1 MKRLT
6 FEIPAEQHAAFKA
19 TAAQYGLSISA
30 YARAQLFQF
39 PDLLERKENESHTQ
53 PVPNE
58 KPDEHPRRR

>member
-6 FEIPAEQHAAFKA
+6 FEIPDELHAAFKA
-19 TAAQYGLSISA
+19 TAAQYGLSISD

-58 KPDEHPRRR
+58 KSADRNGRR